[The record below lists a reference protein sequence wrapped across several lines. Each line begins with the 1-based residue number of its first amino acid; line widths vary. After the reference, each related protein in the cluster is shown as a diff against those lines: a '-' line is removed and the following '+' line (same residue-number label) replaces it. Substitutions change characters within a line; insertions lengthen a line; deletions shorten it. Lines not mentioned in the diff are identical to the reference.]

1 MASRSV
7 KRYNSGKEDI
17 TPRSLLNNES
27 GITLLMRDY
36 EAVIKEN
43 EKLKQQ
49 NQKIIDSSS
58 SLKTSASYNIFTIL
72 FNLIGTVMI
81 GFGVNLITSSLTF
94 EWKNYLVLILGIIV
108 YFLSALMVVRHDTI
122 VSCWNK
128 MVEKLV
134 SE

>member
-1 MASRSV
+1 MASRLV

-122 VSCWNK
+122 VTCWNK